1 MATGKFNGYISCF
14 SNCCKQTPDKK
25 GGRVLFWLKV
35 CRDTVYDRGE
45 DIVAEGSVMT
55 GVYSGAPHLL
65 MSWWN
70 VNIL

>member
-1 MATGKFNGYISCF
+1 MDTLVAFLTAVNKHLTRKEEGFYFGLRY
-14 SNCCKQTPDKK
+14 
-25 GGRVLFWLKV
+25 V

-45 DIVAEGSVMT
+45 DIVAEGSVTT